1 MEHEKTLGLACAA
14 ALALFMAG
22 TSMAANAAATYYV
35 SQSSGNDAN
44 DGKSLAT
51 AWKTFGKL
59 NAFKLA
65 PGDKV
70 VVAPGLQEESL
81 KPAGGGT
88 ADNPV
93 VIQFL
98 PGIHTINI
106 RNVTRVPLFV
116 SNTMDSDDPK
126 PVGILLEGCKHLRLQ
141 AAVWRRGE
149 MILCLLS
156 AISLSFVD
164 AAPSHRR
171 GCSKLKGN

>member
-1 MEHEKTLGLACAA
+1 MNMKKRFGLACAA
-14 ALALFMAG
+14 ALVFFTAG

-81 KPAGGGT
+81 KPMGGGT

-116 SNTMDSDDPK
+116 LNTMDSDDPK

-141 AAVWRRGE
+141 GGGVE
-149 MILCLLS
+149 
-156 AISLSFVD
+156 
-164 AAPSHRR
+164 
-171 GCSKLKGN
+171 